1 LNNFKTVLKKKKN
14 LYFFAKLR
22 SNIWNIPFY
31 DPFYFSV
38 SWRCAAP
45 RRPLVQH
52 IWFDSGSAEPSV
64 QLVILF
70 PSISSLRLL
79 ALPPTSYFL
88 FLSLLFSL
96 LFYMFV
102 TNDVVSK
109 KKKTEI
115 CVTVDYIRDLAAE
128 YSTAIWLRVKYM

>member
-79 ALPPTSYFL
+79 ALPP
-88 FLSLLFSL
+88 LLIFYFSL
-96 LFYMFV
+96 YFFRSSFTCL
-102 TNDVVSK
+102 
-109 KKKTEI
+109 
-115 CVTVDYIRDLAAE
+115 
-128 YSTAIWLRVKYM
+128 